1 MNEVGKMIGVLS
13 GGTGTPKLLWGL
25 KEVIEDLFVVVNTA
39 EDVWVSGNKICPDID
54 SVIYALSETI
64 DTGKWWGVRNDT
76 FTTHER
82 LKALGFDEGMMI
94 GDLDRATHIL
104 RSKLLRDGKSLLE
117 ATRILKESFG
127 IKQEV
132 YPMCNEEVATL
143 IQTDKGLMHFQE
155 FWVGGKGRP
164 EVRKIVFEGIEKAKM
179 PEEVKEALRLSKA
192 VIIGPSNP
200 ITSIG
205 PIISVK
211 GYVDLLKKKR
221 VVAVSPIIG
230 NQAFS
235 GPAAKFMKA
244 LGYEVSPTGVA
255 EVYRDF
261 IDILVID
268 ERDAEYEIGFA
279 DVVKAN
285 TLMKD
290 KEDAVELA
298 RFLVEVV

>member
-1 MNEVGKMIGVLS
+1 MIGVLS

-25 KEVIEDLFVVVNTA
+25 KEVTEDFIVVVNTA
-39 EDVWVSGNKICPDID
+39 EDIWVSGNKICPDID

-104 RSKLLRDGKSLLE
+104 RSKLLRDGKSLVE
-117 ATRILKESFG
+117 ATRILKERFG

-155 FWVGGKGRP
+155 FWVGRRGRP

-244 LGYEVSPTGVA
+244 LGYEVSPIGVA

-285 TLMKD
+285 TVMKD